1 MGLLKV
7 MPPALARSSSPV
19 SCSPLMKTRVSG
31 AGLAGVW
38 ARLFAAR
45 KNARVKMEDRMGV
58 S

>member
-7 MPPALARSSSPV
+7 MPSPLARSSSPV

-31 AGLAGVW
+31 AGLAGDW
-38 ARLFAAR
+38 AKLIAET
-45 KNARVKMEDRMGV
+45 KKARVRMGDRMGV